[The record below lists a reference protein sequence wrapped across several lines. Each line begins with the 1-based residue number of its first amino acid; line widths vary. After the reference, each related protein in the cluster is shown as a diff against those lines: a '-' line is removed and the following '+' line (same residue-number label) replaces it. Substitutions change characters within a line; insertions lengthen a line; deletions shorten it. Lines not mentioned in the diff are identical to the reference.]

1 MERRKGIGARVQFQ
15 NRLNSRD
22 NLEEKSRAK
31 RESRARPRFHRGG
44 EALQILMGKF
54 TVPEPVTTV
63 HTGPLLDHVQ
73 LLHPPTDR
81 FEKFFEK
88 SGKGGGEGRGF
99 S

>member
-63 HTGPLLDHVQ
+63 HGATSRSRATSA
-73 LLHPPTDR
+73 PPDR
-81 FEKFFEK
+81 SFREIF
-88 SGKGGGEGRGF
+88 
-99 S
+99 